1 MVRPDFGSVVGE
13 IIRDGFDEIRWQA
26 GTGPAVID
34 LHTIIALKAMP
45 NISNRTPTA
54 QGGGGGSRG
63 PRTGGKRM
71 IGACHKNYCTKT
83 QWF

>member
-1 MVRPDFGSVVGE
+1 MGDDGSIGDS
-13 IIRDGFDEIRWQA
+13 IDEISREA
-26 GTGPAVID
+26 RSGPAIVD
-34 LHTIIALKAMP
+34 LHAVIFLEAMP

-71 IGACHKNYCTKT
+71 IGACHENYCTKT

>member
-1 MVRPDFGSVVGE
+1 
-13 IIRDGFDEIRWQA
+13 
-26 GTGPAVID
+26 
-34 LHTIIALKAMP
+34 MP

-63 PRTGGKRM
+63 PRTGEKRM